1 MTRYTI
7 SIAKWLP
14 PEMQE
19 QKDVFHRCKELQTK
33 IQSLRFDCAEILEEC
48 TAQSISKE
56 HVVAEDALVN
66 VSGYQCVIKVYF
78 IQYNIFSDCCH
89 YATI

>member
-7 SIAKWLP
+7 SITKWLP

-19 QKDVFHRCKELQTK
+19 QKDVFHRCKELRGK
-33 IQSLRFDCAEILEEC
+33 FHGMRFECAEVLQEC
-48 TAQSISKE
+48 TEQSISKE

-66 VSGYQCVIKVYF
+66 VSGYQCVIKAYV
-78 IQYNIFSDCCH
+78 IQCNIFSDYCH
-89 YATI
+89 YATT